1 MNRHKWILA
10 MAALGLMAGS
20 GALLGRL
27 HAHQKLG
34 APGLKTT
41 PLPGSVRRLV
51 LLPEQVLDCQSQWIE
66 ADDVTTNSLPRDTSF
81 GQRYYTAKDGFQLSL
96 NTVLM
101 GTDRTSIHKPQFCL
115 VGQGWRIDSTDREV
129 VPIERPHPYDLPVVK
144 LTCSKAVEQ
153 DGQRVP
159 YRGLYV
165 YWFVADGAISADP
178 SGFERMWWMAR
189 ELVRH
194 GELQRWAY
202 VSCFAVCHPGQEE
215 AAYQRMKAFI
225 AAAVPEFQ
233 LATGRP
239 AGAAPP
245 TGRQR

>member
-10 MAALGLMAGS
+10 LAALGLMAGS

-34 APGLKTT
+34 APGLKST
-41 PLPGSVRRLV
+41 PLPGSVRRLL

-66 ADDVTTNSLPRDTSF
+66 ADDVTTNSLPHDTSF
-81 GQRYYTAKDGFQLSL
+81 GQRCYTAKDGFQLSL

-115 VGQGWRIDSTDREV
+115 VGQGWRIDGTDREV
-129 VPIERPHPYDLPVVK
+129 VPIERPHPYGLPVVK
-144 LTCSKAVEQ
+144 LTCSKVVEQ
-153 DGQRVP
+153 DGQRAT

-189 ELVRH
+189 ELLRH

-215 AAYQRMKAFI
+215 ATYQRMKSFI

-233 LATGRP
+233 LATGPP
-239 AGAAPP
+239 AAAPP
-245 TGRQR
+245 QAGRPR